1 MQVAA
6 KNFTLCNGL
15 SKSNNPFIVLSLTQS
30 TAFNTHSNPLNIT
43 FIATFTSP
51 SNSDATSP
59 FLAWVASWANSTILM
74 FAIATCCLTI
84 SLSTLSSLYL
94 NYSTFITCSSDM
106 ETSLVVFSNS
116 TSWNI
121 IDDFHPVT
129 QEYAFSKAL
138 DQTRQK
144 KARTYSK
151 QQPTSQCNTPCE
163 GWWLSTPKPEAPP
176 RSAASSPTT

>member
-15 SKSNNPFIVLSLTQS
+15 SKSNNPFNVLSLTQS
-30 TAFNTHSNPLNIT
+30 A
-43 FIATFTSP
+43 A
-51 SNSDATSP
+51 ASP
-59 FLAWVASWANSTILM
+59 FLAWVASRANSTVLM
-74 FAIATCCLTI
+74 FAIATRCLTI

-94 NYSTFITCSSDM
+94 NCSTFLTCSSDM
-106 ETSLVVFSNS
+106 ETSLVVFSDS
-116 TSWNI
+116 TRWNI

-151 QQPTSQCNTPCE
+151 QQSISRCNTPCE
-163 GWWLSTPKPEAPP
+163 GWWLSTPKPEALP